1 MTNEL
6 ILIVEDDAASR
17 KLLRDVLGVNGYRTI
32 ECETGEEAL
41 RLASELSPSLILMDI
56 QLPGISGIEA
66 LKRLREDASTKTIPV
81 IAVTASVTLR
91 EQSDIKEAGFD
102 GFQSKPISIVRF
114 LETVRETLARSGL
127 G

>member
-32 ECETGEEAL
+32 ESETGEEAL

-66 LKRLREDASTKTIPV
+66 LKRLREDARTKTIPV

-114 LETVRETLARSGL
+114 LETVRETLARSGS